1 MIFIIITIIIIIII
15 IIMIIIIIVIIII
28 VIIVIREPGCGRLCG
43 APGCGLAA
51 HPVLAR
57 TAVVG
62 GSLRICRGGVD
73 PTHTG
78 VCCMLHGACCMLHD
92 VLVD

>member
-1 MIFIIITIIIIIII
+1 MCIHTYAC
-15 IIMIIIIIVIIII
+15 MIILTRIILN
-28 VIIVIREPGCGRLCG
+28 REPGCGRLSG

-62 GSLRICRGGVD
+62 GSLRICCGGVD